1 MVGNGKFKSWLRKV
15 EKDTYSAECTICS
28 KTFDISSIGESALTS
43 YMKGKKHCERA
54 TSVCESQSIY
64 FSKSESADLSGPS
77 EGSNNHLS
85 AHSTGSISKSSLDS
99 MIVMTSVAHAE
110 ICGALKIVSSK
121 YSKSSSDN
129 IGQLF
134 RVMFPD
140 SKVAESFSFAKI
152 KSRYIITYGLA
163 PYFFQ

>member
-54 TSVCESQSIY
+54 TSVCESQ
-64 FSKSESADLSGPS
+64 
-77 EGSNNHLS
+77 
-85 AHSTGSISKSSLDS
+85 STGSISKSSLDS